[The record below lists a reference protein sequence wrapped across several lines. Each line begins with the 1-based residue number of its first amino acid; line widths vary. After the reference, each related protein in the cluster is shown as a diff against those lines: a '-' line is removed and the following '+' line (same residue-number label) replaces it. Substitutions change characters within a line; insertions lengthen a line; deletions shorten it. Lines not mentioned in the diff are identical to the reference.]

1 MIPKEMIL
9 SKPVEESLNDAQ
21 LNLREAL
28 AFSARSE
35 KPYISKNIADMMM
48 KIDTL
53 LDMSKVI
60 SKIEDSSSPEIE
72 Q

>member
-1 MIPKEMIL
+1 MIPTEMIL
-9 SKPVEESLNDAQ
+9 SKPVEEALNNAQ

-28 AFSARSE
+28 AFAARSE
-35 KPYISKNIADMMM
+35 KPFISKHIADMMM

-60 SKIEDSSSPEIE
+60 SKIEESSSPET
-72 Q
+72 

>member
-35 KPYISKNIADMMM
+35 KPYISKHIADMMM

>member
-9 SKPVEESLNDAQ
+9 SKPVEEALNNAQ
-21 LNLREAL
+21 LDLREAL
-28 AFSARSE
+28 AFAARSE
-35 KPYISKNIADMMM
+35 KPFISKHIADMMM

-53 LDMSKVI
+53 LDMSTVI
-60 SKIEDSSSPEIE
+60 SKIEESSSPDV

>member
-1 MIPKEMIL
+1 MIPREMIL
-9 SKPVEESLNDAQ
+9 SKPVEEALNNAQ

-28 AFSARSE
+28 AFAARSE
-35 KPYISKNIADMMM
+35 KPFISKHIADMMM

-53 LDMSKVI
+53 LDMSTVI
-60 SKIEDSSSPEIE
+60 SKIEESSSPDV

>member
-35 KPYISKNIADMMM
+35 KPYISKHIADMMM

-60 SKIEDSSSPEIE
+60 SKIEDSSSPEVE
-72 Q
+72 